1 MHPIDLETL
10 VSRELARLPA
20 LRAPHTL
27 LPRVLATVQAWSRRP
42 WYAREWFTW
51 PVVWQLTSIA
61 ALIVI
66 VGGGVV
72 ALPIAKAAVQN
83 TTSALLPT
91 VMTAL
96 PEAARTLDV
105 TTNTTRV
112 LWRAVIEP
120 LLPYAFVFVGLMC
133 LACGMVALAL
143 NRAIFG
149 RPLHS

>member
-10 VSRELARLPA
+10 VSRELGRLPA
-20 LRAPHTL
+20 PRAPQTL

-51 PVVWQLTSIA
+51 PLVWQLASFA
-61 ALIVI
+61 ALIAV

-72 ALPIAKAAVQN
+72 ALPIAQVAVQN
-83 TTSALLPT
+83 ATSTLLPR
-91 VMTAL
+91 VMTDV
-96 PEAARTLDV
+96 PQAARALDV
-105 TTNTTRV
+105 TANTTRV

-120 LLPYAFVFVGLMC
+120 LLPYACVFVGLMC